1 LKGYFYKEHHEQHF
15 KNLQTREAT
24 MSAFLEVMVL
34 LSVIVV
40 GAKLAGWTSARLGQ
54 PMVVGEILFGLLLS
68 PTVLNFPGLSIFTHS
83 GASVETLHVFSELGV
98 LMLMFLAG
106 LETDVRVMRRVGGSA
121 FAVAG
126 GGLLIPFLGGWG
138 LSSLIGLEQTAAIF
152 VGVVIAATSISISAR
167 TLEEL
172 GKLRSKEGT
181 TILGAAVIDDVL
193 ALLALALATS
203 SGTPFWLVIVK
214 IIGFIVIGVTFAPVA
229 RACLKWFA
237 GLGIPEGLLA
247 GGLGLLFVY
256 ALSAELIGGLAAITG
271 AYLLG
276 VLFEQNPF
284 KPELDSRMR
293 ALAYGVFIPV
303 FLVNIGLN
311 ANLLEAFQGGRFW
324 FVLGI
329 LVLALGGKFLGAAT
343 GAFLTGFK
351 PLEAARVGAGMI
363 ARGEVGLI
371 VASIGIERGI
381 IKADILSL
389 TVVLVISSAVITPIL
404 LRGFFHQKPAFEPP
418 LSEVG

>member
-1 LKGYFYKEHHEQHF
+1 
-15 KNLQTREAT
+15 
-24 MSAFLEVMVL
+24 MSGFLEVVL
-34 LSVIVV
+34 ILAVIVV
-40 GAKLAGWTSARLGQ
+40 GAKLAGWTSSRLGQ

-68 PTVLNFPGLSIFTHS
+68 PTVLNLLGWNVFNHAAETR
-83 GASVETLHVFSELGV
+83 ATLHVFSELGV

-126 GGLLIPFLGGWG
+126 GGLLIPFVGGWW
-138 LSSLIGLEQTAAIF
+138 LSSAIGLEPSAAIF

-193 ALLALALATS
+193 ALVALALAVS
-203 SGTPFWLVIVK
+203 SGAPLWLVVLK
-214 IIGFIVIGVTFAPVA
+214 VVAFVSIGIAFAPVA
-229 RACLKWFA
+229 RGFLKWFA
-237 GLGIPEGLLA
+237 GLGVPEGLLA
-247 GGLGLLFVY
+247 GGLGLLLVY
-256 ALSAELIGGLAAITG
+256 ALGAELIGGLAAITG

-284 KPELDSRMR
+284 KLDLDSRMR

-311 ANLLEAFQGGRFW
+311 ANLSEAFQGGRFW
-324 FVLGI
+324 FVIGI
-329 LVLALGGKFLGAAT
+329 LMLALGGKFLGAT
-343 GAFLTGFK
+343 LGAFLTGFK

-371 VASIGIERGI
+371 VATIGIERGI
-381 IKADILSL
+381 IKPEILSI
-389 TVVLVISSAVITPIL
+389 TVVLVIASAIITPVL
-404 LRGFFHQKPAFEPP
+404 LRGLFKSKLPPEPP
-418 LSEVG
+418 LSDLG

>member
-1 LKGYFYKEHHEQHF
+1 
-15 KNLQTREAT
+15 
-24 MSAFLEVMVL
+24 MSGFLEVAL
-34 LSVIVV
+34 ILAVIVV
-40 GAKLAGWTSARLGQ
+40 GAKLFGWASSRLNQ

-68 PTVLNFPGLSIFTHS
+68 PTVLNLPGWNIFSHGVETR
-83 GASVETLHVFSELGV
+83 ETLHVFSELGV

-106 LETDVRVMRRVGGSA
+106 LETDFRVMRRVGGSA
-121 FAVAG
+121 FAVAC
-126 GGLLIPFLGGWG
+126 GGLLIPFVGGWL
-138 LSSLIGLEQTAAIF
+138 LSSAVGLEQNAAIF

-193 ALLALALATS
+193 ALVFLALAVS
-203 SGTPFWLVIVK
+203 SGTPIWLVVLKVIAFITIGIV
-214 IIGFIVIGVTFAPVA
+214 FAPVA
-229 RACLKWFA
+229 RAFLKWFA
-237 GLGIPEGLLA
+237 GLGVPEGLLA
-247 GGLGLLFVY
+247 AGLGVMFVY
-256 ALSAELIGGLAAITG
+256 ALGAELIGGLAAITG

-284 KPELDSRMR
+284 KQELDSRMR

-311 ANLLEAFQGGRFW
+311 ANLISAFQGGRFW
-324 FVLGI
+324 FVVGI
-329 LVLALGGKFLGAAT
+329 LLLALGGKFAGATT

-381 IKADILSL
+381 IKTEILSM
-389 TVVLVISSAVITPIL
+389 TVVLVISSAIVTPIL
-404 LRGFFHQKPAFEPP
+404 LRGFFTPTLPLEAP
-418 LSEVG
+418 LSDIG

>member
-1 LKGYFYKEHHEQHF
+1 M
-15 KNLQTREAT
+15 N
-24 MSAFLEVMVL
+24 AFLEVVL
-34 LSVIVV
+34 VLGIIVV
-40 GAKLAGWTSARLGQ
+40 GAKLAGWASSRLGQ

-68 PTVLNFPGLSIFTHS
+68 PTLLNLFGLSIFTHIN
-83 GASVETLHVFSELGV
+83 ATKETLHVFSELGV

-121 FAVAG
+121 IAVAG

-138 LSSLIGLEQTAAIF
+138 LSSLVGMQPNAAIF

-193 ALLALALATS
+193 ALLALALAVS
-203 SGTPFWLVIVK
+203 SGAPFWLVILKVVAFLA
-214 IIGFIVIGVTFAPVA
+214 IGILLAPVA
-229 RACLKWFA
+229 RAFLKWFA
-237 GLGIPEGLLA
+237 GLGVPEGLLA

-256 ALSAELIGGLAAITG
+256 ALGAELIGGLAAITG

-276 VLFEQNPF
+276 VLFEQNPL
-284 KPELDSRMR
+284 KHELDKGMR

-311 ANLLEAFQGGRFW
+311 ANLLEAFQGGRWW
-324 FVLGI
+324 FVIGI
-329 LVLALGGKFLGAAT
+329 LVLALGGKFLGATT

-389 TVVLVISSAVITPIL
+389 TVVLVISSAIITPIL
-404 LRGFFHQKPAFEPP
+404 LRGFFTPKLPLEPP
-418 LSEVG
+418 LSDIG

>member
-1 LKGYFYKEHHEQHF
+1 
-15 KNLQTREAT
+15 
-24 MSAFLEVMVL
+24 MSAFLEVVL
-34 LSVIVV
+34 VLALIVV
-40 GAKLAGWTSARLGQ
+40 GAKLAGWASSRLGQ

-68 PTVLNFPGLSIFTHS
+68 PTVLNLFGSSIFTHTS
-83 GASVETLHVFSELGV
+83 ATKESLHVFSELGV

-106 LETDVRVMRRVGGSA
+106 LETDVSVMRRVGGSA

-138 LSSLIGLEQTAAIF
+138 LSSLFGMEQNAAIF

-193 ALLALALATS
+193 ALLALALAVS
-203 SGTPFWLVIVK
+203 SGTPFWLTILKVVA
-214 IIGFIVIGVTFAPVA
+214 FIAVGILFAPVA
-229 RACLKWFA
+229 RAFLKWFA
-237 GLGIPEGLLA
+237 GLGVPEGLLA
-247 GGLGLLFVY
+247 AGLGLLFVY
-256 ALSAELIGGLAAITG
+256 ALGAELIGGLAAITG

-284 KPELDSRMR
+284 KPELDRGMR

-311 ANLLEAFQGGRFW
+311 ANLLEAFQGGRWW
-324 FVLGI
+324 FVVGI
-329 LVLALGGKFLGAAT
+329 LVLALGGKFLGATT

-371 VASIGIERGI
+371 VATIGIERGI

-389 TVVLVISSAVITPIL
+389 TVVLVISSAIITPVL
-404 LRGFFHQKPAFEPP
+404 LRGFFHQPPALEPP
-418 LSEVG
+418 LSDIG

>member
-1 LKGYFYKEHHEQHF
+1 
-15 KNLQTREAT
+15 
-24 MSAFLEVMVL
+24 MSGFLEVVL
-34 LSVIVV
+34 ILGVIVV
-40 GAKLAGWTSARLGQ
+40 GAKLFGWISSRLGQ
-54 PMVVGEILFGLLLS
+54 PMVVGEILFGLILS
-68 PTVLNFPGLSIFTHS
+68 PTVLNLLGWDIFHHAPATK
-83 GASVETLHVFSELGV
+83 ETLHVFSELGV

-121 FAVAG
+121 VAVAG
-126 GGLLIPFLGGWG
+126 GGLLIPFVGGWL
-138 LSSLIGLEQTAAIF
+138 LSSAIGLEQNAAIF

-193 ALLALALATS
+193 ALLALALAVS
-203 SGTPFWLVIVK
+203 SGAPFWLVILKVVAFVT
-214 IIGFIVIGVTFAPVA
+214 IGIVVAPVA
-229 RACLKWFA
+229 RGFLKWFA
-237 GLGIPEGLLA
+237 GLGVPEGLLA

-256 ALSAELIGGLAAITG
+256 ALGAELIGGLAAITG

-284 KPELDSRMR
+284 KHELDSRMR

-324 FVLGI
+324 FVIGI
-329 LVLALGGKFLGAAT
+329 LVLALGGKFLGATT

-371 VASIGIERGI
+371 VATIGIERGI
-381 IKADILSL
+381 IKADILSM
-389 TVVLVISSAVITPIL
+389 TVVLVIASAIITPIL
-404 LRGFFHQKPAFEPP
+404 LRGFFAPKLPLEPP
-418 LSEVG
+418 LSDLG